1 VGDMSDLVIEGGLG
15 SSYIG
20 EGPSGLLKVLILL
33 GIDNETANRLVYEDT
48 QNTYTFKHEF

>member
-1 VGDMSDLVIEGGLG
+1 MSDLVIEGGLG
-15 SSYIG
+15 SGYTG

-48 QNTYTFKHEF
+48 KILILLSMNFN